1 MASSYCE
8 IATLQAEPW
17 PVEIRTDSRYVM
29 RGVDNI
35 ASLRRRGWLE
45 VDNGD
50 LWERLDGILLKRDAN
65 SVSFVKVKGH
75 ATWSDVRSGAVEWSD
90 KRGNDAADVLARR
103 GAKAHVID
111 EAFASR
117 VRGTRRVAGAVQAM
131 MADIVAARNG
141 HRAASAGV
149 FVGEDCISVSS
160 DDCDTVFSDDCVS
173 VCSDDSGDGG
183 VIDVTDSDESEGVR
197 SPACNEDGWRLE
209 PSECRHFNSMGENMW
224 KFGGEYG
231 W

>member
-1 MASSYCE
+1 M
-8 IATLQAEPW
+8 
-17 PVEIRTDSRYVM
+17 
-29 RGVDNI
+29 
-35 ASLRRRGWLE
+35 LR
-45 VDNGD
+45 
-50 LWERLDGILLKRDAN
+50 RDAN

-75 ATWSDVRSGAVEWSD
+75 ATWSDVRSGAVERSD

-183 VIDVTDSDESEGVR
+183 ACIIITSESEHGEAESGVDEWQG
-197 SPACNEDGWRLE
+197 SATPPRLRD
-209 PSECRHFNSMGENMW
+209 PG
-224 KFGGEYG
+224 
-231 W
+231 